1 MLVFVVRLLSFMQVY
16 KYLLKHEPPKGSSFF
31 FIIQNSS
38 PSSLIFCVFSK
49 YLFSLFLSFSK
60 KKNEILYQSNIF
72 LTRLLFYIYSL
83 SMWILLNYI
92 YIYSIVA
99 YILLSTTSILASPL
113 RDVST
118 TSVDLTENPLD
129 MNGDE
134 TLYVTVTRV
143 DDLLDDDGSLLA
155 ERVMAVRV
163 TFDVFENRVKKKI
176 FIRMNTV

>member
-1 MLVFVVRLLSFMQVY
+1 M
-16 KYLLKHEPPKGSSFF
+16 
-31 FIIQNSS
+31 
-38 PSSLIFCVFSK
+38 
-49 YLFSLFLSFSK
+49 
-60 KKNEILYQSNIF
+60 
-72 LTRLLFYIYSL
+72 
-83 SMWILLNYI
+83 
-92 YIYSIVA
+92 
-99 YILLSTTSILASPL
+99 LSTTSILASPL

-163 TFDVFENRVKKKI
+163 TFDVFENRVKKKYI

>member
-1 MLVFVVRLLSFMQVY
+1 
-16 KYLLKHEPPKGSSFF
+16 
-31 FIIQNSS
+31 
-38 PSSLIFCVFSK
+38 
-49 YLFSLFLSFSK
+49 
-60 KKNEILYQSNIF
+60 
-72 LTRLLFYIYSL
+72 
-83 SMWILLNYI
+83 
-92 YIYSIVA
+92 
-99 YILLSTTSILASPL
+99 
-113 RDVST
+113 
-118 TSVDLTENPLD
+118 

>member
-1 MLVFVVRLLSFMQVY
+1 M
-16 KYLLKHEPPKGSSFF
+16 
-31 FIIQNSS
+31 
-38 PSSLIFCVFSK
+38 
-49 YLFSLFLSFSK
+49 
-60 KKNEILYQSNIF
+60 
-72 LTRLLFYIYSL
+72 
-83 SMWILLNYI
+83 
-92 YIYSIVA
+92 
-99 YILLSTTSILASPL
+99 LSTTSILASPL

-163 TFDVFENRVKKKI
+163 TFDVFENRVKKKKYL
-176 FIRMNTV
+176 FA

>member
-1 MLVFVVRLLSFMQVY
+1 MNLQREAPFFLLFRIQVRHLWYFVCFRNIFFL
-16 KYLLKHEPPKGSSFF
+16 FF
-31 FIIQNSS
+31 F
-38 PSSLIFCVFSK
+38 
-49 YLFSLFLSFSK
+49 LFQK